1 MIGEGYVF
9 AAREKFESDQIDVLP
24 NLNMIYYAVISM
36 ALSKKFYLIFFPD
49 STMNLFSNLEQP
61 RS

>member
-24 NLNMIYYAVISM
+24 NLNMIYYAVIAM
-36 ALSKKFYLIFFPD
+36 ALSKNFIQFCFPD

>member
-24 NLNMIYYAVISM
+24 NLNMIYYAVIAM
-36 ALSKKFYLIFFPD
+36 ALSKNFI
-49 STMNLFSNLEQP
+49 
-61 RS
+61 